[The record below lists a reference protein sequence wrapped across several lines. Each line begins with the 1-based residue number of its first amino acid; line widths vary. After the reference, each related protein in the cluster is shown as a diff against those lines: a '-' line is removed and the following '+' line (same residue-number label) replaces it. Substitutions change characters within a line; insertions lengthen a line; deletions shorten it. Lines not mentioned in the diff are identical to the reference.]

1 MIDRVRARAWLP
13 YFIAAASGFL
23 LAFGLVAML
32 LFPPD
37 DTVQEVRV
45 PSVMGLP
52 YADAER
58 RLRSMG
64 LRTSLGAE
72 RPSTD
77 VPRNAVVGQVPVAGE
92 TVNAGTEIVL
102 EVSQGQGRA
111 SAVPSLLGSSRGD
124 AEQRLTDAG
133 LALGE
138 VSHVASDTA
147 RGIVLSTTP
156 TAGQPVA
163 AGSLV
168 AIVVSSGPTEL
179 SLPVVSS
186 GPTEVSLPDVVGRDL
201 PAARGTLEQLGLS
214 AKVEYDSLSSLPAGT
229 VVAQSP
235 AAGAAIA
242 GGTRVSLRVSG
253 KP

>member
-1 MIDRVRARAWLP
+1 MIARVRAKAWLP
-13 YFIAAASGFL
+13 YAIAAASGFL

-58 RLRSMG
+58 RLRAMG
-64 LRTSLGAE
+64 LKVSLGAE
-72 RPSTD
+72 RASTD
-77 VPRNAVVGQVPVAGE
+77 VPRNAVVGQTPVAGE
-92 TVNAGTEIVL
+92 TVNAGTEVVL
-102 EVSQGQGRA
+102 DVSQGQGRA
-111 SAVPSLLGSSRGD
+111 SEVPSLLGSSRED
-124 AEQRLTDAG
+124 AEQRLTAAG
-133 LALGE
+133 LAVGE
-138 VSHVASDTA
+138 VSTVASDTA

-156 TAGQPVA
+156 GAGQPVA
-163 AGSLV
+163 AGSRV
-168 AIVVSSGPTEL
+168 ALVVSAGPTEL
-179 SLPVVSS
+179 
-186 GPTEVSLPDVVGRDL
+186 SLPDVVGRDL

-214 AKVEYDSLSSLPAGT
+214 ATVEYDSLSSLPAGT

-242 GGTRVSLRVSG
+242 SGARVTLRVSG
-253 KP
+253 RP